1 MLNLTA
7 ATTSARSAVAEYMLE
22 CAQESE
28 RFDVIACAFVEI
40 HERELEAERAERY
53 AEIKAKYDAARADRN
68 VYEWDVLTSE
78 EYWFMRDYEDEQ
90 WRNSDAYAKTLAWLD
105 DPANWDDPE
114 FSDIYKDVYGYRP
127 RFCCGRGYWSY

>member
-40 HERELEAERAERY
+40 HERELESERAERY
-53 AEIKAKYDAARADRN
+53 AEIKAKYQAELYGGDPI
-68 VYEWDVLTSE
+68 TSE
-78 EYWFMRDYEDEQ
+78 EFFFMYDYEEEQ
-90 WRNSDAYAKTLAWLD
+90 WCNSDAYAENVAWLH
-105 DPANWDDPE
+105 DPANYDDINY
-114 FSDIYKDVYGYRP
+114 SDIFKDVYGYRP
-127 RFCCGRGYWSY
+127 HGYRPY